1 MVSAKSSMPT
11 WMPTL
16 TARRTKLFCSRRHCP
31 VLTGS
36 LEKLI
41 GHNWAFYSAT
51 NLQIAINRGANP
63 KINSMELRIWMSQ
76 EFPKLLTDKLLHLAE
91 SFLQFRQIVNCICQ
105 RDRIVGGLQTI
116 FQPALRSRRRQ
127 SEDMTSMERTLR

>member
-1 MVSAKSSMPT
+1 MGVRKIIHADMDAYSDGSADEVVLQQA
-11 WMPTL
+11 TL
-16 TARRTKLFCSRRHCP
+16 PRFDS
-31 VLTGS
+31 S

-41 GHNWAFYSAT
+41 GHDWAFYSAT

-63 KINSMELRIWMSQ
+63 KINFMELRIWMSQ

-116 FQPALRSRRRQ
+116 FSLH
-127 SEDMTSMERTLR
+127 